1 MQADQGIFATT
12 MNAELQTANGRM
24 MAMESTIR
32 DREEAIRR
40 AFDSTTALRAAEL
53 AKVVADAKSEFDTQR
68 TTQRDSLNG
77 IATAVQAELHSLQQR
92 VEQVEQGAPRA
103 EGGKGGGK
111 RFLPIKELKPPKL
124 SKEDQWRDW
133 S

>member
-1 MQADQGIFATT
+1 MQTDQGIFATT

-24 MAMESTIR
+24 MAMETTIR

-40 AFDSTTALRAAEL
+40 AFDSTTAMRAAEL

-103 EGGKGGGK
+103 EGGKGEE
-111 RFLPIKELKPPKL
+111 RFLPIKELKPPKFC
-124 SKEDQWRDW
+124 KEEQ
-133 S
+133 

>member
-1 MQADQGIFATT
+1 MQTDQGIFATA
-12 MNAELQTANGRM
+12 MNAELSVANGRM
-24 MAMESTIR
+24 VAMETTIR

-40 AFDSTTALRAAEL
+40 AFDSTTALRAQEL
-53 AKVVADAKSEFDTQR
+53 AKVVADAKAEFDTQR

-92 VEQVEQGAPRA
+92 VDQVEQGAPRA

-111 RFLPIKELKPPKL
+111 SFLPLKELKPKLL